1 MERRFIRMTT
11 FFKAKNIGI
20 LVLATIASSANA
32 SFVDSF
38 ATAAVPG
45 GAGAAWTPISGSLF
59 AERRLQR
66 FNGATT
72 SLPALGPWTYT
83 LPATASGT
91 PVVYLDYREDNSGN
105 TIDLSGIASMSLDF
119 AGVTGS
125 TSLNWVFVDDV
136 DNNAYF
142 ATNPTITTNGTIT
155 FDMSTA
161 AADAPGFAW
170 NKVRSM
176 SLGLSRATATASGA
190 TVSNFTYAPVPEP
203 ATMATL
209 GLGTLAMLRK
219 RRKKA

>member
-1 MERRFIRMTT
+1 MTT

-59 AERRLQR
+59 AERQLQR
-66 FNGATT
+66 FNSSATT
-72 SLPALGPWTYT
+72 AIPAGGPWTYNM
-83 LPATASGT
+83 PASGT
-91 PVVYLDYREDNSGN
+91 YSVLLNYREDNSGS

-125 TSLNWVFVDDV
+125 TSLNWVFVDDA
-136 DNNAYF
+136 DINAYF
-142 ATNPTITTNGTIT
+142 ATNPTITTNGTVT

-161 AADAPGFAW
+161 ALDDPGFAW
-170 NKVRSM
+170 NKVKSM
-176 SLGLSRATATASGA
+176 SLILSKATAAASGA
-190 TVSNFTYAPVPEP
+190 SVSNFTYAPVPEP